1 MSNLHLY
8 QGSMIGRR
16 AKLPGGTNV
25 ARAGVSRVL
34 GLLLFPQ
41 SSIARL
47 PRSGTWRFI
56 CDVHVSGE
64 CRMPIASE
72 RLEKGPKDP
81 PDREDPSETA

>member
-1 MSNLHLY
+1 M
-8 QGSMIGRR
+8 
-16 AKLPGGTNV
+16 
-25 ARAGVSRVL
+25 ARAGVGRVL

-64 CRMPIASE
+64 CRMHIADE
-72 RLEKGPKDP
+72 RLLKGPKDP
-81 PDREDPSETA
+81 LDREDPSEVG